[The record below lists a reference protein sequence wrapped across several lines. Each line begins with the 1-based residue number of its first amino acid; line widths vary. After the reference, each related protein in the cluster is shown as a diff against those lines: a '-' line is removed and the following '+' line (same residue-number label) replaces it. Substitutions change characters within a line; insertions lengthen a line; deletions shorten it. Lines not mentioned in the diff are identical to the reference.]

1 MTRPPGR
8 TWYAVFRGLGEL
20 QLYLNL
26 NTSGKLQGHQG
37 LDALLVGVENID
49 QSLVGAALELLTAV
63 LVLVHCTKNGNDF
76 ALGRQR
82 DRARNLSVGTLC
94 SFYDLLRCLIDQRVV
109 ISFQSDSDFLCVSHC
124 VFSSSNTTL

>member
-1 MTRPPGR
+1 MVSLKLDFDL
-8 TWYAVFRGLGEL
+8 YASRQVQSHES
-20 QLYLNL
+20 LY
-26 NTSGKLQGHQG
+26 
-37 LDALLVGVENID
+37 GVLACAGDVD

-109 ISFQSDSDFLCVSHC
+109 ISFQSDSDFLRSE
-124 VFSSSNTTL
+124 